1 MHFNVTC
8 FTRLLELCELLKE
21 KKSTELS
28 DEELQGRQSGSAP
41 WRQARGEMGG
51 GQASKVH

>member
-1 MHFNVTC
+1 MHFNMTC